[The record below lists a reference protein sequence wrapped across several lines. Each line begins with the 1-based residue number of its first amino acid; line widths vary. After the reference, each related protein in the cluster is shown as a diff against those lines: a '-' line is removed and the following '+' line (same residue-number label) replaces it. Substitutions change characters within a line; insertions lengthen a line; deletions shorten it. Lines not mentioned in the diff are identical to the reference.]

1 MQIDMVQP
9 TGRAS
14 RILKGL
20 TTEGDAMRISARAV
34 KAFVAGSVLAVVPAT
49 TLAQHYTQENLV
61 SDISQPDNADGT
73 KVTIDPNLK
82 NPWGLARG
90 AASPWW
96 VNNDNTGTSTLYS
109 GAGAITPLVVTVPNA
124 AGEKGP
130 SSPTGIIFNGT
141 SDFALAAGNPA
152 SFIFVTKN
160 GTIAGWGPPATP
172 ITPNSAGVGQSMAIT
187 KVDESKSGAVF
198 TGLTWIEMDGNHF
211 LLAANFSQNRIEMFD
226 TNFRR
231 VKISEEAFDDDR
243 VPRDFAPYNVQAVGA
258 TVVVTYALQNSTKNG
273 ASDSCGEQCGFVDV
287 FTANGRLV
295 QRLEDGPWLQ
305 APWGVALAA
314 QDFGFFSH
322 NLLIGNRFGGTIAA
336 FDTVTGRFLGNLL
349 DAAGAPIA
357 ISGLWGLE
365 FDNRGSNEAGS
376 TASPSTGP
384 ALFFAAGINGYADG
398 LFGTLTPVAAELNAE
413 DHE

>member
-1 MQIDMVQP
+1 
-9 TGRAS
+9 
-14 RILKGL
+14 
-20 TTEGDAMRISARAV
+20 MRISARAV
-34 KAFVAGSVLAVVPAT
+34 KAILAGSVLAVLPAT

-61 SDISQPDNADGT
+61 SDVAQPDNADGT

-96 VNNDNTGTSTLYS
+96 VNNDNTGTSTLYT

-124 AGEKGP
+124 EGLKGP

-141 SDFALAAGNPA
+141 SDFALAPGNPA
-152 SFIFVTKN
+152 TFIFVTKN

-172 ITPNSAGVGQSMAIT
+172 VTPNSAGVGISKAIT
-187 KVDESKSGAVF
+187 KVDEVKAGAVF
-198 TGLTWIEMDGNHF
+198 TGLTWVEMDGNHF
-211 LLAANFSQNRIEMFD
+211 LLVANFGQNRIEMFD
-226 TNFRR
+226 KNFER
-231 VKISEEAFDDDR
+231 VKTSEGAFDDDR
-243 VPRDFAPYNVQAVGA
+243 VPSNFAPYNVQAVGA
-258 TVVVTYALQNSTKNG
+258 SVVVTYAMQNSTKNG
-273 ASDSCGEQCGFVDV
+273 AADSCGEQCGFVDV
-287 FTANGRLV
+287 FTASGGLV
-295 QRLEDGPWLQ
+295 LRLEDGPWLQ
-305 APWGVALAA
+305 APWGVALAP

-336 FDTVTGRFLGNLL
+336 FDVVTGHFLGNLL
-349 DAAGAPIA
+349 DSTSAPIA

-384 ALFFAAGINGYADG
+384 ALFFSAGINGYADG
-398 LFGTLTPVAAELNAE
+398 LFGTLTPAAAELNAE